1 MFYVHVVLIA
11 VATVLKKMKMLLNAL
26 IVALEN
32 ISKVDIRS
40 ILRNRLSSDM
50 E

>member
-1 MFYVHVVLIA
+1 MFYVPVVLIA
-11 VATVLKKMKMLLNAL
+11 AAIVLKKMKMSLNAS

-40 ILRNRLSSDM
+40 ILLNRLSINI